1 MFVKTEN
8 LVSGKVS
15 FENMGND
22 VYQYDYDKRAIIGAK
37 TKQKYQIGNKVYVMV
52 KDASKAN
59 RTVDFQIV
67 DKPKQKVLK
76 KD

>member
-1 MFVKTEN
+1 
-8 LVSGKVS
+8 
-15 FENMGND
+15 MGND
-22 VYQYDYDKRAIIGAK
+22 NYQYDYDKRAIIGK
-37 TKQKYQIGNKVYVMV
+37 NTKQKYQIGNKVYVIV

-59 RTVDFQIV
+59 RTVDFKII